1 MTEKLGVG
9 LIVVTCNILYT
20 WLPQGGGPPQPR
32 GANRPRD
39 GAEDPAYPPR
49 SSARRSEA
57 LRAGGRA
64 LIGGHEITGHK
75 TESVYT
81 QYAIVPDVEQRE
93 ALAKV

>member
-1 MTEKLGVG
+1 MTEKLGIG
-9 LIVVTCNILYT
+9 FIVVTCNILYT

-32 GANRPRD
+32 GANRPGD

-57 LRAGGRA
+57 IRACVRA
-64 LIGGHEITGHK
+64 PIGAHEITGQQ

-81 QYAIVPDVEQRE
+81 RYAIVPDVEQRE